1 MEEWKKKVKK
11 DLLEVQT
18 FDDKKDKKSETLQSL
33 KIQQVSLDED

>member
-33 KIQQVSLDED
+33 KIQ